1 MGNRRY
7 PEPEVHE
14 GQEVEKVKSS
24 EIESTERL
32 GSLEQAQNL
41 WLPNHFM
48 ITRKENKCGMS
59 GRLPLPLSL
68 FWGKEK
74 ERRIG
79 VVWIN
84 RFEGQIDLS
93 VEQ

>member
-1 MGNRRY
+1 
-7 PEPEVHE
+7 
-14 GQEVEKVKSS
+14 
-24 EIESTERL
+24 
-32 GSLEQAQNL
+32 
-41 WLPNHFM
+41 
-48 ITRKENKCGMS
+48 MS

-74 ERRIG
+74 ERRIRVG